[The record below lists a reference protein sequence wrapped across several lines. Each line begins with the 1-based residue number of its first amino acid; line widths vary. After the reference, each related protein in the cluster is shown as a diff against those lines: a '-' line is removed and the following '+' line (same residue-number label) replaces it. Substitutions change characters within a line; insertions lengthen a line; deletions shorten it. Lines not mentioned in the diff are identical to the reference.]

1 MLLLLAKDLLQQ
13 QQGLPEEKQIKI
25 IIMSATIDT
34 STYTQY
40 FKKSEIKKSGNKKSV
55 IPDSYLPIEVQGN
68 RSYTLSYSIYF
79 TSRFMNCSISQSQQ
93 SSSVFLLVEKN
104 LTLNSDAQA

>member
-13 QQGLPEEKQIKI
+13 QQGLPKEKQIKI

-40 FKKSEIKKSGNKKSV
+40 FKDFFYKKSE
-55 IPDSYLPIEVQGN
+55 LPIEVQGN
-68 RSYTLSYSIYF
+68 RLYTLIC
-79 TSRFMNCSISQSQQ
+79 TSH
-93 SSSVFLLVEKN
+93 KN
-104 LTLNSDAQA
+104 VAT